1 MSEASITLTQ
11 TAFAQLPPAA
21 KAAILGLFS
30 NDKASP
36 EAGSLFAAEPK
47 DDEEGL
53 TVLSEAEA
61 GTFLNNCNDKTRRI
75 LGLIVERDGRFMM
88 SDIVKQTGNSPS
100 ELRGAWAGLTK
111 RVRTVSRTPDAT
123 LIAWFRQGSD
133 WRGVVASKTT
143 ASMRVAL
150 EQRA

>member
-1 MSEASITLTQ
+1 MPEASIVLTQ
-11 TAFAQLPPAA
+11 TAFARLPAA
-21 KAAILGLFS
+21 ARTAILGLFS
-30 NDKASP
+30 DEMTPPDAASP
-36 EAGSLFAAEPK
+36 SDAEPK

-61 GTFLNNCNDKTRRI
+61 GTFLNNCNDKTRTI
-75 LGLIVERDGRFMM
+75 LGLIVERDGRFML

-111 RVRTVSRTPDAT
+111 RVRTVSKMPDAT